1 MIKTGRWNGLDYS
14 REREEEEKKESIFLF
29 IYYGVSVWRKS
40 AVIEECHAI
49 TRELLRGIKCRDN
62 EHGWP
67 GGC

>member
-1 MIKTGRWNGLDYS
+1 MKWIRLFAS

-29 IYYGVSVWRKS
+29 IHYGVPVWRKS

-62 EHGWP
+62 EHG
-67 GGC
+67 